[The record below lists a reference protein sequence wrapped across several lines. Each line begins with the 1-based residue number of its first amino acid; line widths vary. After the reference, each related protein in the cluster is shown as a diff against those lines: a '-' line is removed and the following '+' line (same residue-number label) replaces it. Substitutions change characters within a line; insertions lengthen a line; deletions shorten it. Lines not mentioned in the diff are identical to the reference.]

1 MTYNIIAYYNV
12 YFLQIIWNRRCFD
25 GAETVEG
32 IIEGLSKEDGDDK
45 FVASTLKV
53 SKMRHIFKT
62 IGRGSCD
69 ILN

>member
-1 MTYNIIAYYNV
+1 
-12 YFLQIIWNRRCFD
+12 
-25 GAETVEG
+25 VEG